1 MGGGL
6 STHESKWSPVRQR
19 DRYRVGYRRVL
30 SATVTTPDGPREELA
45 TRADVDRLLRTFYE
59 RALVDP
65 LLAPVFE
72 TLAVVGLDEHLPV
85 VGDFW
90 EQILFRTVRYQGHFG
105 PVHEALHRQHDLTDD
120 RFERWLACVVRHRG
134 CVVCRRRRG
143 TSQVE
148 GPRHGGGAA
157 ARPEL
162 AERGQRTRELAA
174 HSSAIETPTS
184 ESRRRTSGRPIPIT
198 LEGSPSSRS
207 TNQPP
212 RLSRVNAPATFNG
225 SPDAR

>member
-105 PVHEALHRQHDLTDD
+105 PVHEALQVGA
-120 RFERWLACVVRHRG
+120 ACGALNVVRHG
-134 CVVCRRRRG
+134 LG
-143 TSQVE
+143 T
-148 GPRHGGGAA
+148 GGARA
-157 ARPEL
+157 VNTL
-162 AERGQRTRELAA
+162 AERVEL
-174 HSSAIETPTS
+174 
-184 ESRRRTSGRPIPIT
+184 RRWK
-198 LEGSPSSRS
+198 
-207 TNQPP
+207 
-212 RLSRVNAPATFNG
+212 
-225 SPDAR
+225 

>member
-120 RFERWLACVVRHRG
+120 RFERWLALWCDTVDESFAGVDAERAKSKARAM
-134 CVVCRRRRG
+134 
-143 TSQVE
+143 
-148 GPRHGGGAA
+148 AA
-157 ARPEL
+157 AL
-162 AERGQRTRELAA
+162 QR
-174 HSSAIETPTS
+174 
-184 ESRRRTSGRPIPIT
+184 
-198 LEGSPSSRS
+198 
-207 TNQPP
+207 
-212 RLSRVNAPATFNG
+212 
-225 SPDAR
+225 ARN